1 MVEETGELIAT
12 ELKIL
17 NQKQRILAKH
27 EIQNVLFKTR
37 MQSLEFNSKNRP
49 TKLTAKATM

>member
-27 EIQNVLFKTR
+27 EIQNVLFKIR